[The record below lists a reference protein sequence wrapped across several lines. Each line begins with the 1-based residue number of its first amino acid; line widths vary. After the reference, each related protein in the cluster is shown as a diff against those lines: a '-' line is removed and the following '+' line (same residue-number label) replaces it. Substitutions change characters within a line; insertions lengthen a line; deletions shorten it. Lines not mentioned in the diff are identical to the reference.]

1 MNLGPLLSVSELSRD
16 GEPRL
21 AVEGELDMA
30 GAPML
35 LAELERLESSWPSG
49 GFGVDLSGV
58 TFMDVAGMRV
68 LLGAAERARR
78 RGVRFVIYNPRRI
91 AQRVFGLTAVDQQLE
106 IAFDDYAP
114 VP

>member
-1 MNLGPLLSVSELSRD
+1 MSVSELSRD
-16 GEPRL
+16 GECRL

-35 LAELERLESSWPSG
+35 LAELERFESARPDG
-49 GFGVDLSGV
+49 VLAVDLAGV

-68 LLGAAERARR
+68 LLGAAERAHR
-78 RGVRFVIYNPRRI
+78 RGARFVIYNPRRI
-91 AQRVFGLTAVDQQLE
+91 AQRVFSLTAVDQQLE
-106 IAFDDYAP
+106 ILFDDDAP